1 MLAKRIYIL
10 ISLIQ
15 KENQCALYNSLE
27 GIFPPNWVV
36 SIGIESDGIWQWF
49 RKEKVIHLEGKLLW
63 GCSLFPNS
71 ILKRKKDPFKH
82 YMIILEHTLNT
93 QPSRFLQM
101 PFLLFGISISF
112 ISRGPSFSSK
122 TFSRSISFLISC
134 CHPWTPSLCFCHSLS
149 SRSFTYACIL

>member
-93 QPSRFLQM
+93 QPSRISSDAFSTIWNIYFFYKPG
-101 PFLLFGISISF
+101 PFLFFQNFFKIHFLFDIM
-112 ISRGPSFSSK
+112 
-122 TFSRSISFLISC
+122 L
-134 CHPWTPSLCFCHSLS
+134 PSLNTVSLLLS
-149 SRSFTYACIL
+149 LAEF